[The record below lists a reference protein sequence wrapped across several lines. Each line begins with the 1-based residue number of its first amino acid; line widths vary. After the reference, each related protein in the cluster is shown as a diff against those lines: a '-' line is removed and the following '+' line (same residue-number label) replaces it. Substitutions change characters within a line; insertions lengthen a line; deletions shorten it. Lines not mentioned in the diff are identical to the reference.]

1 MWNAGNRSPIGFA
14 YTAAAIIVFAIWVWG
29 AESEMTAVNGD
40 PRSTLSGLIYGVAH
54 NPFAQRAFVP
64 FLTRT
69 IHSAIPA
76 DISAAVK
83 DRLSSIPKVQ
93 KEAGRLGWDLRY
105 VNEYIIAFLLSF
117 LSLLFFPFVLRT
129 LFASLYAAEE
139 KAIALVPLVAMFALP
154 PFFLVG
160 THYIYDFPALLLFTL
175 GFLLMIRQRWLLY
188 YAVLAVGCVNKETMV
203 LLLLPLLLLSRH
215 VMPPPR
221 IAMHA
226 ALHVLVFGLIKGTL
240 MFVYA
245 GNPGGAVEFHLWGN
259 LHMLLMPYTL
269 VTLFSIAVLGF
280 LVWFDFKNKHPVLR
294 KGAWLLVPFALLM
307 IFFGTIHEARA
318 LYEVFPVYFLLIS
331 HTVLFS
337 LLKRPYELKN
347 AFISTTTQNERN
359 HNGSRTYAGDPQ
371 TRLR

>member
-1 MWNAGNRSPIGFA
+1 MWKAGNRSLTGFA
-14 YTAAAIIVFAIWVWG
+14 YAAAAFIVFAIWVWG

-40 PRSTLSGLIYGVAH
+40 PRSTLSGLVYGNAH
-54 NPFAQRAFVP
+54 NPFAQRALVP

-69 IHSAIPA
+69 LHSAIPA
-76 DISAAVK
+76 DVSTAVK
-83 DRLSSIPKVQ
+83 ETLSAIPKVQ
-93 KEAGRLGWDLRY
+93 KEAGRLRWDLRY
-105 VNEYIIAFLLSF
+105 LSEYIIAFFLSF
-117 LSLLFFPFVLRT
+117 LSLLLFPFVLRA

-139 KAIALVPLVAMFALP
+139 QAIAFVPLAGMFALP
-154 PFFLVG
+154 PFFLIG

-188 YAVLAVGCVNKETMV
+188 YAVFAVGCFNKETMV
-203 LLLLPLLLLSRH
+203 LLLLPLLLLFRD
-215 VMPPPR
+215 VMPRPR
-221 IAMHA
+221 VAVHA

-240 MFVYA
+240 MYIYA

-280 LVWFDFKNKHPVLR
+280 LVWFDFRNKHPVLR
-294 KGAWLLVPFALLM
+294 KGAWLLGPFALLM

-318 LYEVFPVYFLLIS
+318 LYEVFPVYFLLIAHS
-331 HTVLFS
+331 VLFS
-337 LLKRPYELKN
+337 LLKRPYQLKN
-347 AFISTTTQNERN
+347 ALISSTTQNERTD
-359 HNGSRTYAGDPQ
+359 NGRRTHADDPQ